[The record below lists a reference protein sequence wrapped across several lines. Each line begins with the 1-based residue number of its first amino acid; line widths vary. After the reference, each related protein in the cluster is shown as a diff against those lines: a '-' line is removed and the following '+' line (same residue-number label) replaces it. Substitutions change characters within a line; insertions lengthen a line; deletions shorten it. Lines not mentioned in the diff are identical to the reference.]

1 MEEKRDSTLQYMK
14 VRTRGGSS
22 PSGKRKVY
30 FTCHPTDFER
40 YFDKVCEDIFKT
52 QDCAIYYT
60 GDMTA
65 PIPEQYLD
73 SDLGQMNLFVM
84 PVTYRLLSEPNRA
97 MDADFAY
104 ATAGAHPISVLP
116 LMMETGIDTFY
127 AGRFGERQYLSP
139 YSRDASEIGYE
150 AKLEKYLASVLTDD
164 ATAARVR
171 QAFDA
176 YIFLSYRKKDRH
188 RANELMRLIHQ
199 NPRYRDVAI
208 WYDEFLTP
216 GENFNQNIAKAL
228 EKSDLF
234 ALLVTPN
241 LVNEQNY
248 VQKVEYPKAMEA
260 GKRILPAEMEK
271 TDRGELEKRYCGIPA
286 CVDARNE
293 ETLDAGIREAL
304 KTLVVKPNEDDPE
317 HNYLLGLAYL
327 EGIDVE
333 VNPRYAVELITSAAE
348 AELPEAMMKLQKMYL
363 NGERVEVDYQKA
375 LYWAKR
381 IYEYFSRTKGENDP
395 ETLAAL
401 DNLAVVYYYTGDF
414 QKALELHQK
423 AYSLRC
429 EVLGEKHP
437 STLISRNNLAASYYY
452 AGDFQKAL
460 ELLQKAYSLY
470 CEVLGEKHPNTLS
483 SLNNLA
489 VAYGEIGDYSK
500 KLELCQKGYSLR
512 CEVFGEKHPDTLG
525 SLNNLANAYGKTGD
539 YSKKLELH
547 QKTYSLRCEVLGEK
561 HPDTLASLNNLA
573 VAYCDTGDFQESLE
587 LHQKAY
593 SLRCEVLGEKHPDT
607 LSSLNNLAIAYGATG
622 DYSKGLELC
631 QSVYSLRLGVLGEK
645 HPDTLLSLCN
655 LANAYGNTG
664 DFCKR
669 LELYQKIYP
678 LGCEIFGEKHPETLT
693 ILNNLATAYGE
704 LGAFQ
709 KSLELCQKVYSLQCE
724 VLGERHPDTLLS
736 LNNLA
741 IAYGDTGDCQ
751 QQLELQQKAY
761 SLRCEVFGEKH
772 PDTLSSLGDLAVAYY
787 RAGDFQKTLELCQ
800 KAYPLFREVIGAT
813 HPKTVA
819 AKDLLNLMQEKCQN
833 LLEEADRLSR
843 YYNFCCTKFG
853 EKGKATVRTLC
864 ELADVYEKLGETEK
878 AVELRA
884 KAAE

>member
-429 EVLGEKHP
+429 E
-437 STLISRNNLAASYYY
+437 A
-452 AGDFQKAL
+452 
-460 ELLQKAYSLY
+460 
-470 CEVLGEKHPNTLS
+470 LGEKHPNTL
-483 SLNNLA
+483 
-489 VAYGEIGDYSK
+489 K
-500 KLELCQKGYSLR
+500 
-512 CEVFGEKHPDTLG
+512 
-525 SLNNLANAYGKTGD
+525 
-539 YSKKLELH
+539 
-547 QKTYSLRCEVLGEK
+547 
-561 HPDTLASLNNLA
+561 SLNNLA